1 MSHCIEGSVR
11 TLFNGNMEGGEMDNL
26 SDKVALVT
34 GASRGIGRAAAIAL
48 AKMGVRIAVNFLTND
63 RKARQTLDEIE
74 NAGGSGVLIQA
85 DVSSSDHV
93 LSIVN
98 KIEQDLGPIDILVN
112 NAGMIR
118 PQSLEEVKEQDWDLI
133 IDINLKSAFLCTQAV
148 LKTMRSRKW
157 GRIINIASLAA
168 QVGGLVGPH
177 YSAAKAG
184 LLGLTHCYAKLLADQ
199 GITVNAINPALI
211 ETDMVIDNP
220 LVNPQMV
227 PIGRFGAPEEVAAVV
242 AMLAGNGYITGQSI
256 SVNGGMYFT

>member
-1 MSHCIEGSVR
+1 M
-11 TLFNGNMEGGEMDNL
+11 TGGQMDDLN
-26 SDKVALVT
+26 SKVALVT
-34 GASRGIGRAAAIAL
+34 GASRGIGRAAAVGL
-48 AKMGVRIAVNFLTND
+48 AKAGIHIAVNFLTND
-63 RKARQTLDEIE
+63 RKARHTLDEIE
-74 NAGGSGVLIQA
+74 NAGGSGMLLQA

-93 LSIVN
+93 LSMVS

-133 IDINLKSAFLCTQAV
+133 IDVNLKSAFLCTQAV
-148 LKTMRSRKW
+148 LKNMRSRRW

-168 QVGGLVGPH
+168 QVGGFVGPH

-184 LLGLTHCYAKLLADQ
+184 LFGLTHCYAKLLADQ

-211 ETDMVIDNP
+211 ETDMVFNNP

-227 PIGRFGAPEEVAAVV
+227 PIGRFGAPQEVAAVV
-242 AMLAGNGYITGQSI
+242 SMLAGNGYITGQSI

>member
-1 MSHCIEGSVR
+1 
-11 TLFNGNMEGGEMDNL
+11 MDDL
-26 SDKVALVT
+26 SGKVALVT
-34 GASRGIGRAAAIAL
+34 GASRGIGRAAALGL
-48 AKMGVRIAVNFLTND
+48 AKAGVRIAVNFLTND
-63 RKARQTLDEIE
+63 RKARHTLDEIKT
-74 NAGGSGVLIQA
+74 AGSSGILAQA
-85 DVSSSDHV
+85 DVSRNDHV
-93 LSIVN
+93 NSMVS
-98 KIEQDLGPIDILVN
+98 KIEKDLGPIDILVN

-133 IDINLKSAFLCTQAV
+133 IDVNLKSAFLCTQAV
-148 LKTMRSRKW
+148 LKTMKSRRW

-227 PIGRFGAPEEVAAVV
+227 PIGRFGAPQEVAAVV
-242 AMLAGNGYITGQSI
+242 TMLAGNGYITGQSI

>member
-1 MSHCIEGSVR
+1 M
-11 TLFNGNMEGGEMDNL
+11 TGGEMDDL
-26 SDKVALVT
+26 SGKVALVT
-34 GASRGIGRAAAIAL
+34 GASRGIGRAAAVGL
-48 AKMGVRIAVNFLTND
+48 AKAGIHIAVNFLTND

-74 NAGGSGVLIQA
+74 NAGGSGMLLQA

-93 LSIVN
+93 LSMVN
-98 KIEQDLGPIDILVN
+98 TIEQDLGPIDILVN

-118 PQSLEEVKEQDWDLI
+118 PQGLEEVKEQDWDLI
-133 IDINLKSAFLCTQAV
+133 IDVNLKSAFLCTQAV
-148 LKTMRSRKW
+148 LKNMRSRRW

-242 AMLAGNGYITGQSI
+242 TMLAGNGYITGQSI

>member
-11 TLFNGNMEGGEMDNL
+11 TLFNGNMAGGEMDNL

>member
-1 MSHCIEGSVR
+1 
-11 TLFNGNMEGGEMDNL
+11 MDDL
-26 SDKVALVT
+26 SGRVALVT
-34 GASRGIGRAAAIAL
+34 GASRGIGRAASAAL
-48 AKMGVRIAVNFLTND
+48 AKAGVRIAVNYLTND

-74 NAGGSGVLIQA
+74 DTGSSGIMIQA
-85 DVSSSDHV
+85 DVSSSEQV
-93 LSIVN
+93 LSMVS

-118 PQSLEEVKEQDWDLI
+118 PQRLEEVKEQDWDLI
-133 IDINLKSAFLCTQAV
+133 IDVNLKSAFLCTQAV
-148 LKTMRSRKW
+148 LKTMISRRW

-227 PIGRFGAPEEVAAVV
+227 PIGRFGAPDEVAAVV
-242 AMLAGNGYITGQSI
+242 TMLAGNGYITGQSI